1 MGQCGGVDPIRSTD
15 YSRYRGATTMTPN
28 RLEAEM
34 ATGIKI
40 ETADEAQRAAWKLC
54 RELKLD
60 LGGATR
66 LTLEMVASGKVNSCR
81 LDAGLAEPAAAF
93 QAFQKLYRTAARDLL
108 LTQEPG
114 LLQGPALLGGV
125 YSAPMAMVRF
135 LELTLKVPPGK
146 LTRLDRVG
154 EVQMTAG
161 PQAPWLRAELGERT
175 LPLHGG
181 RTELVVELGPGQDPA
196 EWYAVVAVP
205 STVAVQQTEDVLSD
219 YKGQLIY
226 GQQATGAA
234 KMQLLAVPFRGQRR
248 LSLWLEAVVPGQS
261 VGYVVAR
268 HVQRPDESAVVQL
281 PEVRVV
287 PGK

>member
-1 MGQCGGVDPIRSTD
+1 MAVRPSDVVTRVNGHP
-15 YSRYRGATTMTPN
+15 
-28 RLEAEM
+28 LEQPDQFLQAWQ
-34 ATGIKI
+34 
-40 ETADEAQRAAWKLC
+40 EAR
-54 RELKLD
+54 
-60 LGGATR
+60 
-66 LTLEMVASGKVNSCR
+66 
-81 LDAGLAEPAAAF
+81 
-93 QAFQKLYRTAARDLL
+93 
-108 LTQEPG
+108 
-114 LLQGPALLGGV
+114 
-125 YSAPMAMVRF
+125 
-135 LELTLKVPPGK
+135 
-146 LTRLDRVG
+146 
-154 EVQMTAG
+154 
-161 PQAPWLRAELGERT
+161 
-175 LPLHGG
+175 H

-248 LSLWLEAVVPGQS
+248 LSLWLEAVAPGQS